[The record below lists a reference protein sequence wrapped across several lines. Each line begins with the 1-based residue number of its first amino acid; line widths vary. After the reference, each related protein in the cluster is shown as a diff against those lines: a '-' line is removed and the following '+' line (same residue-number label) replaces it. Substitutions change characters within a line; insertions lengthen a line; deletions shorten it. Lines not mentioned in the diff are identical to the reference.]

1 MKRGHFIT
9 ILLLTLASLVLLTVV
24 EVVWS
29 VRSYRAMSEQYRQQV
44 ESIFE
49 EAAWRYAGPNVSG
62 SNVDLGPIERFH
74 AFVGELL
81 RTSAIDT
88 KYRVEVLATT
98 DRSPLLLMAAGDEF
112 TTQRVEV
119 IERRV
124 VPIILR
130 LTVEAPHRQ
139 ILASMRNMIISAVC
153 ATLLLVCIFI
163 YLLRTLFRAKSLERI
178 RRDLTH
184 NITHELRTPLAAAQA
199 TTDLLRSMP
208 ELSDDRALREEYLE
222 LTSNELRR
230 LSTLVDTI
238 LRSSIDDESPATLH
252 PERCQLREVVDEV
265 FNTIRLK
272 YAHRKLEL
280 SCRVE
285 PHVELWADRSSLNTI
300 LLNLVDNGVK
310 YSEGVARVA
319 ISARGVGGSVE
330 IAVEDCGVG
339 IPRRD
344 IGRIFDKFYRV
355 SAERRHDTRGY
366 GLGLYHVRNLVEAH
380 HGTITVSSH
389 EGRGTCITLKLES
402 YESQDI
408 SC

>member
-1 MKRGHFIT
+1 M
-9 ILLLTLASLVLLTVV
+9 
-24 EVVWS
+24 
-29 VRSYRAMSEQYRQQV
+29 
-44 ESIFE
+44 
-49 EAAWRYAGPNVSG
+49 
-62 SNVDLGPIERFH
+62 
-74 AFVGELL
+74 GELL

-98 DRSPLLLMAAGDEF
+98 DSSPLLLMTMGDEF

-130 LTVEAPHRQ
+130 LTVEDPHRQ
-139 ILASMRNMIISAVC
+139 ILASMRNMILSAVC

-208 ELSDDRALREEYLE
+208 EVADNRALREEYLQ
-222 LTSNELRR
+222 LTSNELHR
-230 LSTLVDTI
+230 LNTLVDTI
-238 LRSSIDDESPATLH
+238 LRSSLDDESPAALH
-252 PERCQLREVVDEV
+252 PERCPLREVVDEV

-272 YAHRKLEL
+272 YAHRKVEL
-280 SCRVE
+280 SCHVE
-285 PHVELWADRSSLNTI
+285 PHVELWADRPSLSTI

-310 YSEGVARVA
+310 YSEGVARVT
-319 ISARGVGGSVE
+319 ISARCVGRNVE
-330 IAVEDCGVG
+330 IKVEDCGIG

-344 IGRIFDKFYRV
+344 IGHLFDKFYRV
-355 SAERRHDTRGY
+355 STDHRHDTKGY

-380 HGTITVSSH
+380 HGTIAVSSH
-389 EGRGTCITLKLES
+389 EGRGTCMTLKLES

>member
-9 ILLLTLASLVLLTVV
+9 ILLLTLASLVLLTAV

-49 EAAWRYAGPNVSG
+49 EASWRYAGMNVAH
-62 SNVDLGPIERFH
+62 SNVDIGPIERFY
-74 AFVGELL
+74 ALVGEQL
-81 RTSAIDT
+81 RTSGIDT
-88 KYRVEVLATT
+88 KYRVEVLTTT
-98 DRSPLLLMAAGDEF
+98 DAEPLLLMTMGDELA
-112 TTQRVEV
+112 TQRVV
-119 IERRV
+119 VVERRV
-124 VPIILR
+124 VPIVLR
-130 LTVEAPHRQ
+130 LTVEDPHRQ

-153 ATLLLVCIFI
+153 ATLLLVCVFV

-184 NITHELRTPLAAAQA
+184 NITHELRTPIAAAQA

-208 ELSDDRALREEYLE
+208 EVADNRALREEYLQ
-222 LTSNELRR
+222 LTANELRR
-230 LSTLVDTI
+230 LGTLVDSI
-238 LRSSIDDESPATLH
+238 LRSSLDDESPATLRL
-252 PERCQLREVVDEV
+252 ERCTLQGAVDEV

-272 YAHRKLEL
+272 YSHRTPEL
-280 SCRVE
+280 IATIE
-285 PHVELWADRSSLNTI
+285 PCIELWADRSSLSTI

-319 ISARGVGGSVE
+319 ISARCVGRNVE
-330 IAVEDCGVG
+330 IVVEDCGIG

-344 IGRIFDKFYRV
+344 LGRIFDKFYRA
-355 SAERRHDTRGY
+355 STDHRHDTRGY

-380 HGTITVSSH
+380 GGTIAVSSR
-389 EGRGTCITLKLES
+389 EGRGTRITLTLES

>member
-9 ILLLTLASLVLLTVV
+9 ILLLTLASLVLLTAV

-29 VRSYRAMSEQYRQQV
+29 VRSYRTMNEQYSQQV

-49 EAAWRYAGPNVSG
+49 GAAWRYAGTNVLG

-81 RTSAIDT
+81 RTSGIDT

-98 DRSPLLLMAAGDEF
+98 DAEPLLLMTMGDEF
-112 TTQRVEV
+112 TTQRVVV

-130 LTVEAPHRQ
+130 LTVEDPHRQ
-139 ILASMRNMIISAVC
+139 ILASMRNMILSAVC
-153 ATLLLVCIFI
+153 ATLLLVCVFI

-208 ELSDDRALREEYLE
+208 ELSDDRAMREEYLE
-222 LTSNELRR
+222 LASKELRR
-230 LSTLVDTI
+230 LSTLVDAI
-238 LRSSIDDESPATLH
+238 LRSSLDDELGVTLH
-252 PERCQLREVVDEV
+252 PERCVLQGVVEEVY
-265 FNTIRLK
+265 NTIRLK
-272 YAHRKLEL
+272 YAHRELEL
-280 SCRVE
+280 YSHVE
-285 PHVELWADRSSLNTI
+285 PHVELWADRLSLNTI

-310 YSEGVARVA
+310 YSEGVAHVT
-319 ISARGVGGSVE
+319 ISARGVGARVE
-330 IAVEDCGVG
+330 ITVEDRGMG

-344 IGRIFDKFYRV
+344 VGRIFDKFYRV
-355 SAERRHDTRGY
+355 PTLRRHDARGY
-366 GLGLYHVRNLVEAH
+366 GLGLYHVRKLVEAH
-380 HGTITVSSH
+380 HGTIAVNSQ
-389 EGRGTCITLKLES
+389 EGRGTRITITLES
-402 YESQDI
+402 YGAQNTN
-408 SC
+408 C

>member
-1 MKRGHFIT
+1 MKRGHFIA
-9 ILLLTLASLVLLTVV
+9 ILLITLASLVLLTAV
-24 EVVWS
+24 EVLWS
-29 VRSYRAMSEQYRQQV
+29 VRSYRVMSKQYRQQV

-49 EAAWRYAGPNVSG
+49 GAAWRYAGPNVSG

-81 RTSAIDT
+81 RTSGIDT

-98 DRSPLLLMAAGDEF
+98 DSSPLLLMAAGDEF

-119 IERRV
+119 VERRV

-130 LTVEAPHRQ
+130 LTVEDPHRQ
-139 ILASMRNMIISAVC
+139 ILASMRNMIISALC
-153 ATLLLVCIFI
+153 ATLLLICVFI
-163 YLLRTLFRAKSLERI
+163 YLLRTLFRAKSLECI

-208 ELSDDRALREEYLE
+208 ELSDDRAKRQEYLE

-238 LRSSIDDESPATLH
+238 LRSSLDDESPVALH
-252 PERCQLREVVDEV
+252 LERCSLREVVEEV

-272 YAHRKLEL
+272 YAHRELEL
-280 SCRVE
+280 CSYVE
-285 PHVELWADRSSLNTI
+285 SHVELWSDRSSLNTI

-310 YSEGVARVA
+310 YSEGVARVT
-319 ISARGVGGSVE
+319 ISARDVGHSVE

-355 SAERRHDTRGY
+355 PTMRRHDTRGY
-366 GLGLYHVRNLVEAH
+366 GLGLYHVRNLVETH
-380 HGTITVSSH
+380 NGTIAVNSQ
-389 EGRGTCITLKLES
+389 EGRGTRITLTLES